1 MDFKCKHCGTTSDMR
16 YARITEDGD
25 MICTDC
31 YEAYYVP
38 CNNCGAAIKASEDRR
53 LCKDCSDIIYR
64 KPINSY
70 STKPFP
76 VFKGKKYNDNRLS
89 RFYGLE
95 LEYSYTSAIFAY
107 SLFNKEYKDKFLYNK
122 SDSSLDSGV
131 EIVTSPLDKQ
141 TLTELLGRMNKGLSK
156 VGSIKNYNKNA
167 GIHIHVNR
175 ASIDSLTVYKLSY
188 LLNMSATEDEKRI
201 IYYISGRNR
210 TSTTET
216 SNYHYAIVGDD
227 CTQIKACKPGDR
239 YRALNLNNSNTIEFR
254 MFASTTKVENIL
266 MYVDFVDD
274 LIEYASKF
282 SFKNMNISSFISW
295 EKSNCKNNLI
305 KRRINNF
312 ERHNNTF
319 NSKEN
324 KYALTLKDI
333 KGVNIKYWDKIIFI
347 LNTYPIPTAY
357 SMINKLK
364 VNPDGIKISKNYI
377 SSQPKGRL
385 QKVLE
390 KTLSK
395 VLINKIIKEQKQC
408 A

>member
-1 MDFKCKHCGTTSDMR
+1 MDFKCKHCGTTSDIY

-25 MICTDC
+25 MICSDC
-31 YEAYYVP
+31 CAAYYVS
-38 CNNCGAAIKASEDRR
+38 CNHCGVYIKASENRR
-53 LCKDCSDIIYR
+53 LCKDCNDIIYR
-64 KPINSY
+64 KPLNSY

-76 VFKGKKYNDNRLS
+76 VFKGKRYNDNRLS

-95 LEYSYTSAIFAY
+95 LEYSYTPAILPY

-122 SDSSLDSGV
+122 SDSSLDDGV
-131 EIVTSPLDKQ
+131 EIVTSPLDKK
-141 TLTELLGRMNKGLSK
+141 TLAELLGRMSSGLSEIGK
-156 VGSIKNYNKNA
+156 VREYYKNA

-175 ASIDSLTVYKLSY
+175 ASVDSLTIYKLSY

-210 TSTTET
+210 TSTIKKALY
-216 SNYHYAIVGDD
+216 NYAIVGEDNSQ
-227 CTQIKACKPGDR
+227 TIACRSGDR

-282 SFKNMNISSFISW
+282 SFKNMNISSFINW
-295 EKSNCKNNLI
+295 EKSNCKNELI
-305 KRRINNF
+305 KRRIKNF
-312 ERHNNTF
+312 ERHNNKF
-319 NSKEN
+319 NSREN

-333 KGVNIKYWDKIIFI
+333 KGINIKYWDKVIFI
-347 LNTYPIPTAY
+347 LSTYSTTRACNLID
-357 SMINKLK
+357 KLK
-364 VNPDGIKISKNYI
+364 TNPDEIKVTKGSRPTQ
-377 SSQPKGRL
+377 SKGRL
-385 QKVLE
+385 QNVLE

-408 A
+408 V

>member
-1 MDFKCKHCGTTSDMR
+1 MDFKCKHCGNSLDMR
-16 YARITEDGD
+16 YARVTEDGD
-25 MICTDC
+25 MICSDC
-31 YEAYYVP
+31 YEVYYVS
-38 CNNCGAAIKASEDRR
+38 CSNCGAAIKAGENRR

-64 KPINSY
+64 KPLNSY

-76 VFKGKKYNDNRLS
+76 VFKGKKYSDNRLS

-95 LEYSYTSAIFAY
+95 LEYSYTPAILAY
-107 SLFNKEYKDKFLYNK
+107 SLFNKEYKGKFLYNK
-122 SDSSLDSGV
+122 SDSSLDDGV

-141 TLTELLGRMNKGLSK
+141 TLTELLGRMNEGLAK
-156 VGSIKNYNKNA
+156 IGSIRNYNKNA

-210 TSTTET
+210 TSTTKT
-216 SNYHYAIVGDD
+216 SKYHYAIVGDD
-227 CTQIKACKPGDR
+227 YTQTRACRSGDR

-254 MFASTTKVENIL
+254 MFASTTKVKNIL

-274 LIEYASKF
+274 LIEYASRF
-282 SFKNMNISSFISW
+282 SFKNMNISSFINW
-295 EKSNCKNNLI
+295 EKSNCKNDLI
-305 KRRINNF
+305 KKRINNF
-312 ERHNNTF
+312 ERYNNTF
-319 NSKEN
+319 DSKEN
-324 KYALTLKDI
+324 RYTITLKDI
-333 KGVNIKYWDKIIFI
+333 KGINIKYWDKIISI
-347 LNTYPIPTAY
+347 LSVYPITRARNLI
-357 SMINKLK
+357 SELK
-364 VNPDGIKISKNYI
+364 TNPDEIRITESPI
-377 SSQPKGRL
+377 SSQPKSRL

-395 VLINKIIKEQKQC
+395 VFINKIIKEQKKC